1 MIRRFS
7 LAWPDPVLFAERGGT
22 PVRLLAVSDAVEPA
36 LEYEA
41 NRDALGHIDGIVGCG
56 DLPPSWLSFLGDVFT
71 APVVYV
77 RGNHDHGGAWV
88 DGSVAVSSWLS
99 GGHTDRLA
107 GIVIGGLEWPGVDE
121 PGNRRRPWLAWRQA
135 LALAGRALAARF
147 AGRHQPILVI
157 SHAPPLGAGDVS
169 TDAYH
174 LGFVAYRWLL
184 DRLRP
189 PLWLH
194 GHTTTASVA
203 TLVCRAGETDVVNV
217 TGGVL
222 VELVPPAA
230 EAGGRPRQP

>member
-1 MIRRFS
+1 MIRRLS
-7 LAWPDPVLFAERGGT
+7 VNWPDPRPFAHRDRA
-22 PVRLLAVSDAVEPA
+22 PIRLLAVSDIADQA
-36 LEYEA
+36 LDHEV
-41 NRDALGHIDGIVGCG
+41 NRDAIGRIDGILGCG

-77 RGNHDHGGAWV
+77 RGNHDHGGAWA
-88 DGSVAVSSWLS
+88 DGSVAVSSWLG

-107 GIVIGGLEWPGVDE
+107 GILVGGLEWPGVDE

-135 LALAGRALAARF
+135 LALAGRELAAVVT
-147 AGRHQPILVI
+147 GRREPILII
-157 SHAPPLGAGDVS
+157 SHAPPLGAGDVP

-174 LGFVAYRWLL
+174 VGFSAYRWLL
-184 DRLRP
+184 DRIGP

-203 TLVCRAGETDVVNV
+203 SLACRAGGTDVVNV

-222 VELVPPAA
+222 VELVPP
-230 EAGGRPRQP
+230 RPSMSG

>member
-7 LAWPDPVLFAERGGT
+7 VEWPDPRPFAGRDRMSI
-22 PVRLLAVSDAVEPA
+22 RLLAVSDVANPA
-36 LEYEA
+36 LEHEV
-41 NRDALGHIDGIVGCG
+41 NREALGRIDGILGCG

-77 RGNHDHGGAWV
+77 RGNHDHGGAWA
-88 DGSVAVSSWLS
+88 DGSVAVSNWLG

-107 GIVIGGLEWPGVDE
+107 GILVGGLEWPGVDE
-121 PGNRRRPWLAWRQA
+121 PGNRRRPGLAWRQVLS
-135 LALAGRALAARF
+135 LATHDLGAVVGRRE
-147 AGRHQPILVI
+147 PILII
-157 SHAPPLGAGDVS
+157 SHAPPRGAGDVS

-174 LGFVAYRWLL
+174 VGFGAYRWLL

-194 GHTTTASVA
+194 GHTTVASVA
-203 TLVCRAGETDVVNV
+203 SLTCSVRGTEVVNV

-222 VELVPPAA
+222 VELLPPPQ
-230 EAGGRPRQP
+230 G